1 MSHQPEKII
10 CSMIKVSRYYDKKPV
25 LRDISLS
32 YFYGAKIGVL
42 GLNGSGKTSLLRI
55 MAGVDTEFN
64 GELILTHGHT
74 VGYLE
79 QEPLL
84 DDAKTVR
91 ETVAEAVQE
100 TVDLMDEFNRINEQF
115 TEPMSDAEM
124 DRLIQRQGEV
134 QEKLDA
140 VDAWNLD
147 SRIEMAMD
155 ALRCAE
161 GDTPVKSAVR
171 GREAPGGALPATA
184 P

>member
-10 CSMIKVSRYYDKKPV
+10 CSMIKVSKYYDKKPV

-64 GELILTHGHT
+64 GQLILAPGHT

-100 TVDLMDEFNRINEQF
+100 TVDLMNEFNWSITFNS
-115 TEPMSDAEM
+115 TKGP
-124 DRLIQRQGEV
+124 
-134 QEKLDA
+134 
-140 VDAWNLD
+140 
-147 SRIEMAMD
+147 
-155 ALRCAE
+155 
-161 GDTPVKSAVR
+161 
-171 GREAPGGALPATA
+171 
-184 P
+184 